1 MLGEATNH
9 LTTEQALAILSGHA
23 AWLKH
28 CLQHPQ
34 DKLSADALHFY
45 RALPPYV
52 ILSQIIAKKRHDLVN
67 QVKQHNISMQHIENS
82 IIANSNLNTSGKTNA
97 LKSAAAELK
106 DTDNSIHNA
115 RKSLQLSIQA
125 MQHFINR
132 ATPLY
137 KHIDA
142 ILPHNRN
149 KALKAELY
157 LIYAL
162 NEQITYLD
170 KSPVHPN
177 ISALL
182 SESEQIINQTVD
194 SLSHPKQNIYN

>member
-1 MLGEATNH
+1 MLREATHH

-28 CLQHPQ
+28 CLQHPH

-45 RALPPYV
+45 RALPPYA
-52 ILSQIIAKKRHDLVN
+52 ILSQIIAKKRCDLVN
-67 QVKQHNISMQHIENS
+67 QVKQHNTSLQRIEKNIIEDESLNS
-82 IIANSNLNTSGKTNA
+82 YHKTNA
-97 LKSAAAELK
+97 LKNAAQELQGV
-106 DTDNSIHNA
+106 DHTIRSS
-115 RKSLQLSIQA
+115 RKSLQTSIQA
-125 MQHFINR
+125 MQQFITR

-142 ILPHNRN
+142 MLSQNRN

-162 NEQITYLD
+162 TEQITYLD
-170 KSPVHPN
+170 KIPASAN

-182 SESEQIINQTVD
+182 AESEQILAQSTSTPRQQVC
-194 SLSHPKQNIYN
+194 H